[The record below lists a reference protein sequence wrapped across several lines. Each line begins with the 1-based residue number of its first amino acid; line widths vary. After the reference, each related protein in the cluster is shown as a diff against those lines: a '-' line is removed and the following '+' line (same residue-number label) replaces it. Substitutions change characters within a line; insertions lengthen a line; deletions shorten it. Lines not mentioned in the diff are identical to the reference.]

1 MTPVVLLC
9 SCCHS
14 ISPFLS
20 LSIYTHTHKHKHTHT
35 HTVTFEQMD
44 HTGKGVIDK
53 ETFIRATSTKMAAET
68 AEGIF
73 KKLDIDNVGYITFS
87 EFIGATLSEK
97 YFQDEEAVV
106 ETFNQLVDSQ
116 TGTIDLKSL
125 KDHFG
130 HMYTQKE
137 LEEMIAE
144 MDLKH
149 TGAITL
155 DEFREAIQGHHEV
168 SGVYESPRKSK
179 LMQKKFSGLR
189 VDTGGTKGDSS

>member
-1 MTPVVLLC
+1 MFRDAHYL
-9 SCCHS
+9 
-14 ISPFLS
+14 
-20 LSIYTHTHKHKHTHT
+20 
-35 HTVTFEQMD
+35 D
-44 HTGKGVIDK
+44 HTGKGIIDRQ
-53 ETFIRATSTKMAAET
+53 TFIRATSTKISGEVAEN
-68 AEGIF
+68 IF
-73 KKLDIDNVGYITFS
+73 NKLDVDKTGYITFS

-106 ETFNQLVDSQ
+106 STFKQLVDPK

-137 LEEMIAE
+137 IEAMIDE
-144 MDLKH
+144 IDLKH

-168 SGVYESPRKSK
+168 SAVYESPRKSK
-179 LMQKKFSGLR
+179 LILKKYESLT
-189 VDTGGTKGDSS
+189 VDTKDSES